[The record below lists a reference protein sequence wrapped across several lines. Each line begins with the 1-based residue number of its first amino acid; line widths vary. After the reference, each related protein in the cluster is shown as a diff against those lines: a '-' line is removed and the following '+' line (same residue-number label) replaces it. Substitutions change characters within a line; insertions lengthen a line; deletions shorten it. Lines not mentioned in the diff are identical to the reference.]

1 LRYYSYLGIH
11 YNLFHKEGIPS
22 GSLVGRALEEKM
34 RRALDRVYELLGL
47 IYPWKDIAA
56 ARWTLEHGDGR
67 AKASAAEYLDNM
79 LSGDL
84 RKRLM
89 PIVEDVPVEEKVR
102 KGNVF
107 LKTRVRSAEGTLARL
122 IYDDDPVVAATA
134 IDLVREQK
142 MWSLATDIEEVLAFR
157 DAKDFVVFEAASFAL
172 AAHRLGEE
180 RPHAI

>member
-1 LRYYSYLGIH
+1 
-11 YNLFHKEGIPS
+11 
-22 GSLVGRALEEKM
+22 M
-34 RRALDRVYELLGL
+34 DRLYGLLGL
-47 IYPWKDIAA
+47 IYPWKDMVA
-56 ARWTLEHGDGR
+56 ARWTIQHGEGR
-67 AKASAAEYLDNM
+67 SRANATEYLDNM

-89 PIVEDVPVEEKVR
+89 PIIEEMPLKEKVR

-107 LKTRVRSAEGTLARL
+107 LKTRVRSAEETLTRL

-142 MWSLATDIEEVLAFR
+142 LWSLADDIEEVLAFR
-157 DAKDFVVFEAASFAL
+157 DVKDFVVFEAASFAL

-180 RPHAI
+180 RPDAI